1 MEKVFHKT
9 NKTVKFFM
17 ADTSH
22 RIILNV
28 FTNFVPNKVITNDD
42 RDQPW
47 INDNKKIKIRWKNSM
62 YKNYER
68 NGKKNWG
75 LRVIDQGCIWSFSVN
90 REELGWVLLPIGQTI
105 KWSQHEC

>member
-1 MEKVFHKT
+1 
-9 NKTVKFFM
+9 M

-28 FTNFVPNKVITNDD
+28 FTNFVPNKVITSDG

-68 NGKKNWG
+68 NGKKK
-75 LRVIDQGCIWSFSVN
+75 LRTTSY
-90 REELGWVLLPIGQTI
+90 
-105 KWSQHEC
+105 